1 MSEPELTSQ
10 SLPAGTN
17 WAALHARLA
26 IAIEGLQRGFEP
38 DVAEIDRR
46 LRDRARRLSRVGV
59 VDDRNSGDF
68 QLLRFTA
75 GGIALGVDA
84 AAAQEVRAEQMV
96 TPVPCVTSH
105 IAGIA
110 HLRGQILT
118 IVDFANL
125 GGQAPAT
132 LDGPVTLLILT
143 RGDRTLGLIIDR
155 VQAVT
160 PAWRDRL
167 SPVPATIQGHRR
179 FYLGV
184 ADDGTLVL
192 DSAMLFDDGGIFATL
207 GVTGTGTGE

>member
-1 MSEPELTSQ
+1 MSEQEETSRA
-10 SLPAGTN
+10 LPTGTD

-26 IAIEGLQRGFEP
+26 IAMEGLQRGFEP
-38 DVAEIDRR
+38 DTAEINRR
-46 LRDRARRLSRVGV
+46 LRDRAQRLARVGV
-59 VDDRNSGDF
+59 ADDRNSGDF
-68 QLLRFTA
+68 QLLRFTT

-118 IVDFANL
+118 IVDFASL
-125 GGQAPAT
+125 GGQALAAV
-132 LDGPVTLLILT
+132 DAPVTLLILA
-143 RGDRTLGLIIDR
+143 RGERTLGLIIDR
-155 VQAVT
+155 VQGVT

-167 SPVPATIQGHRR
+167 SPVPATIQGQRR